1 MLTNSANL
9 LTLWVKNVI
18 SELLPND
25 LEVGMS

>member
-1 MLTNSANL
+1 MLTNSTNL

-25 LEVGMS
+25 LGVGMS